1 MRNNLFL
8 IALLFFATS
17 LFAQNTKTL
26 DDEKLT
32 EFAYKLSELPFSER
46 DVIEDACKLFEETF
60 AGDKDGADWGYQLL
74 YYYHEIS
81 CDDKTVTLHKTFSE
95 EEIRALVHGDIYV
108 LGGLK
113 KDMKKFRDEYG
124 KWGYRIMSYED
135 TSYAIEVQPAFL
147 YERFKEMLTPEYRY
161 YRGLWIAEHDIPPY
175 WHATLDIS
183 MQELFNRIA
192 WRDEFLNEHPDF
204 IREDLVTREI
214 EYLCFSVTKGLEN
227 TPVYDEKDVI
237 KPEYKTALQTYYK
250 AHSKTKWG
258 LYMTEYVHRLALNKY
273 RNSNE
278 IDTWVINTLYPP
290 ERKNIDPLLKYKD
303 ILIDNIVD

>member
-32 EFAYKLSELPFSER
+32 EFAYKLSALPFSER

-113 KDMKKFRDEYG
+113 KDMKRFRDEYG
-124 KWGYRIMSYED
+124 KWGYRIMSFED
-135 TSYAIEVQPAFL
+135 TSYAIEVQPGYL
-147 YERFKEMLTPEYRY
+147 YE
-161 YRGLWIAEHDIPPY
+161 
-175 WHATLDIS
+175 
-183 MQELFNRIA
+183 
-192 WRDEFLNEHPDF
+192 
-204 IREDLVTREI
+204 
-214 EYLCFSVTKGLEN
+214 
-227 TPVYDEKDVI
+227 
-237 KPEYKTALQTYYK
+237 
-250 AHSKTKWG
+250 
-258 LYMTEYVHRLALNKY
+258 
-273 RNSNE
+273 
-278 IDTWVINTLYPP
+278 
-290 ERKNIDPLLKYKD
+290 KYKEKRKSS
-303 ILIDNIVD
+303 